1 MTEADYSSIWPT
13 AWWKSGTT
21 NYMEGRP
28 LVYFPHIQ
36 VDATS
41 YGNFGVQN
49 FWYQQPDGYSIHA
62 RVSKYLNK
70 HSLKAGAEA
79 RFKRGNAA
87 RFYFGDF
94 RFTSQETGRDFT
106 RADAV
111 TGTPWAS
118 FVLGALNPSGA
129 NVRYNVLQNANTE
142 MYGFYFQDDYKISK
156 NVTLNLGLRYEYE
169 GGLWDPQNRLP
180 QQLDLSD
187 PIPGMKEA
195 VDPLMP
201 ADVKA
206 KMAESAQAK
215 TFIYNGAFHFTEDGN
230 DRKTSAY
237 KLGFMPRVGAGLADG

>member
-1 MTEADYSSIWPT
+1 
-13 AWWKSGTT
+13 
-21 NYMEGRP
+21 MEGRP
-28 LVYFPHIQ
+28 LIYFPHIQ

-49 FWYQQPDGYSIHA
+49 FWYQQPDGYSVHA

-79 RFKRGNAA
+79 RFKRGSAA

-118 FVLGALNPSGA
+118 FRARRINPSGA
-129 NVRYNVLQNANTE
+129 NVRYNVLQIANTE
-142 MYGFYFQDDYKISK
+142 MYGFYFQDDYKISQK
-156 NVTLNLGLRYEYE
+156 VTLNLGLRYEYE

-187 PIPGMKEA
+187 PIPGHEGGRR
-195 VDPLMP
+195 P
-201 ADVKA
+201 ADA
-206 KMAESAQAK
+206 
-215 TFIYNGAFHFTEDGN
+215 
-230 DRKTSAY
+230 R
-237 KLGFMPRVGAGLADG
+237 RR